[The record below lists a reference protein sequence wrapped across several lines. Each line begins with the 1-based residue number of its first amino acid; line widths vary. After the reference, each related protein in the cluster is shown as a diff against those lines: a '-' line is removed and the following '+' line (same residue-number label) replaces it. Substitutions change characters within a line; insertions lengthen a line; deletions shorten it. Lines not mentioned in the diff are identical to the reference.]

1 MAWTYSGD
9 PAASDLDMVRFLI
22 GDTDTAD
29 QQLFDAEINALL
41 ASNSV
46 IGAAVQCCQTI
57 AAKYARKADKSIDDL
72 RLSYS
77 QISKSYYE
85 LAKSL
90 RSSPQAIAAVAPYA
104 GGISISDMQTNEEN
118 TDIPAPAFT
127 RDLHNDPARV
137 SSPWDT
143 EDRDASF

>member
-57 AAKYARKADKSIDDL
+57 AAKYA
-72 RLSYS
+72 
-77 QISKSYYE
+77 
-85 LAKSL
+85 L

-118 TDIPAPAFT
+118 RDIPAPAFT

-137 SSPWDT
+137 SNPWDT
-143 EDRDASF
+143 EDRDASL